1 MGTESHRPM
10 RLGYYFWA
18 VGGRRADMSTDD
30 IIKIAGAIA
39 IILLFIFIAVAI
51 FRRIGGEVR
60 GKRGSR
66 LAVTEYRELDKLRHL
81 VLIRRDN
88 EEHLLLIGGPQDV
101 VIETNIGG
109 DYEQAYQDDQTAL
122 HRVPPPQTRA
132 AHIEPAVGEPKLPPP
147 AGQHYADLPDVPPP
161 LKAPGPR

>member
-1 MGTESHRPM
+1 
-10 RLGYYFWA
+10 
-18 VGGRRADMSTDD
+18 MSTDD
-30 IIKIAGAIA
+30 IVKIIGAIA
-39 IILLFIFIAVAI
+39 IILLFIFIAIAI

-101 VIETNIGG
+101 VIETNIGR
-109 DYEQAYQDDQTAL
+109 YEDVYQDDAASG
-122 HRVPPPQTRA
+122 HRVPPPQTLREP
-132 AHIEPAVGEPKLPPP
+132 EPAMTGEPKLPPP
-147 AGQHYADLPDVPPP
+147 AGQHADDLSDLPPP
-161 LKAPGPR
+161 LKVPGPR

>member
-1 MGTESHRPM
+1 
-10 RLGYYFWA
+10 
-18 VGGRRADMSTDD
+18 MSTDD
-30 IIKIAGAIA
+30 IVKIVGAIA
-39 IILLFIFIAVAI
+39 IILLFIFIAIAI

-101 VIETNIGG
+101 VIETNIGRY
-109 DYEQAYQDDQTAL
+109 DEAYQDDFSATQ
-122 HRVPPPQTRA
+122 RVPPPQQVRS
-132 AHIEPAVGEPKLPPP
+132 EPEVSSVAEPKLPPP
-147 AGQHYADLPDVPPP
+147 APQAYDDMSDMPPP
-161 LKAPGPR
+161 LKVPGPR